1 MRTRTLGKSGIELTT
16 VGLGT
21 WAIGGGDW
29 KFGWGPQDDR
39 EAIDAVVKAVEVGVN
54 WIDTAAVYGDGQSE
68 VLVGRAL
75 KELGSLPR
83 PLVATKCSRV
93 VQPDGNVV
101 GDLSRA
107 NVFREVE
114 DSLKRLD
121 IDVID
126 LYQVHWPKPPED
138 IEEAWG
144 AMAEL
149 VQQGKVRH
157 IGVSNFNVEQMR
169 RIQPIHPIT
178 SLQPPYSMIVRGV
191 EDEILTFCANE
202 GIGVVSYSPMYKGLL
217 TGAFDAK
224 RISTLG
230 KGDHRLNDP
239 NFLPPK
245 FEQHLSLVEG
255 LRPIAERNG
264 RTLAQLSVAWV
275 LRHSAVTSAIVGARR
290 PDQIVAT
297 APAGDWEL
305 SDADIAE
312 IDALLQV

>member
-1 MRTRTLGKSGIELTT
+1 MRTRPLGKSNIELTT

-29 KFGWGPQDDR
+29 KFGWGPQDER
-39 EAIDAVVKAVEVGVN
+39 EAIDAVVRAVDIGIN
-54 WIDTAAVYGDGQSE
+54 WVDTAAVYGDGQSE
-68 VLVGRAL
+68 ILVGRAL
-75 KELGSLPR
+75 KELGSRSR

-93 VQPDGNVV
+93 VQPDGNII

-107 NVFREVE
+107 NVIREAE

-121 IDVID
+121 IETID

-149 VQQGKVRH
+149 VQQGKVQH
-157 IGVSNFNVEQMR
+157 IGVSNFNVEQMK

-178 SLQPPYSMIVRGV
+178 SLQPPYSMIVRDV
-191 EDEILTFCANE
+191 ENEILDFCAE
-202 GIGVVSYSPMYKGLL
+202 HGIGVVSYSPMYKGLL
-217 TGAFDAK
+217 TGAFDVERMSK
-224 RISTLG
+224 LG
-230 KGDHRLNDP
+230 QGDHRLSDP

-245 FEQHLSLVEG
+245 FEQHLALVDG

-264 RTLAQLSVAWV
+264 RTLAELSVAWV
-275 LRHSAVTSAIVGARR
+275 LRHPAVTSAIVGARR
-290 PDQIVAT
+290 PDQIAAT
-297 APAGDWEL
+297 APASDWDL
-305 SDADIAE
+305 SEQDIAE
-312 IDALLQV
+312 IESLLG